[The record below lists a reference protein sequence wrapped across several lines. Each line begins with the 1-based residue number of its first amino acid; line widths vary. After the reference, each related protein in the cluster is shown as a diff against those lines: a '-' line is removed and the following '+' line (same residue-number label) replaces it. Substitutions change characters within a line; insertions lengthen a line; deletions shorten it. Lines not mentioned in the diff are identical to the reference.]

1 MQAMFLSAIMMFAA
15 AAHGSARPL
24 DACHVL
30 TKGEIASVQG
40 AAYTETKLTTHEN
53 TTTCFYQLPL
63 FTDSVSLDVTP
74 TGAREFWEQH
84 FEQER
89 ESTREEE
96 EEHRSPPLKVVGVGD
111 EALWIGGR
119 ASGSLYVRKGDAML
133 RVSVGGKGKD
143 KEKIVR
149 SKRLAIKALRRI

>member
-1 MQAMFLSAIMMFAA
+1 MLISAIMMFAA

-30 TKGEIASVQG
+30 TKAEIARVQG
-40 AAYTETKLTTHEN
+40 AAYTDTTLTTHEN

-63 FTDSVSLDVTP
+63 FTNSVSLDVTR

-84 FEQER
+84 FEHQSPGEEQE
-89 ESTREEE
+89 EQS
-96 EEHRSPPLKVVGVGD
+96 SPPLKVTGVGD
-111 EALWIGGR
+111 EAFWIGGR
-119 ASGSLYVRKGDAML
+119 AAGSLYVRKGDSML

-143 KEKIVR
+143 KEKIAR